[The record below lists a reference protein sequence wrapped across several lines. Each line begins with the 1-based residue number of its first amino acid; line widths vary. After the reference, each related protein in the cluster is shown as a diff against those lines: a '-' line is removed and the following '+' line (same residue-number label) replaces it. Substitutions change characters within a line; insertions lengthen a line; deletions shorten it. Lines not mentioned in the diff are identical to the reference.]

1 MSNQMDQ
8 AIQSVIDL
16 HVLIENVFTGQNAEQ
31 SLTPLLNSFDQNFK
45 MVTVQGQSIGLAEV
59 KNLFSQNIGKP
70 SLKITILK
78 STALYEF
85 ENYCWVQ
92 YQEHQQTDETETVR
106 TSTACIK
113 VEDEKCYWVYLHETL
128 VPHLLNSSRA
138 P

>member
-1 MSNQMDQ
+1 MSNQMNQ

-59 KNLFSQNIGKP
+59 KNLFSQNIGKKP

-92 YQEHQQTDETETVR
+92 YQEHQQTSETETVR

-113 VEDEKCYWVYLHETL
+113 VEDEQCYWVYLHETL
-128 VPHLLNSSRA
+128 VPSSS
-138 P
+138 

>member
-8 AIQSVIDL
+8 AIQSIIDL
-16 HVLIENVFTGQNAEQ
+16 HVLIENVFTGKNAEQ
-31 SLTPLLNSFDQNFK
+31 SLGPLLDSFDQNFK

-59 KNLFSQNIGKP
+59 KNLFSQNIGKKP
-70 SLKITILK
+70 SLKIDIIK

-106 TSTACIK
+106 ISTACIK

-128 VPHLLNSSRA
+128 VPSSS
-138 P
+138 

>member
-59 KNLFSQNIGKP
+59 KNLFSQNIGKKP

-92 YQEHQQTDETETVR
+92 YQEHQQTSETETVR

-113 VEDEKCYWVYLHETL
+113 VEDKKCYWVYLHETL
-128 VPHLLNSSRA
+128 VPSSS
-138 P
+138 

>member
-1 MSNQMDQ
+1 MSKQMDQ

-16 HVLIENVFTGQNAEQ
+16 HVLIENVFTGQNAVQ

-59 KNLFSQNIGKP
+59 KNLFSQNIGKKP

-106 TSTACIK
+106 TSTTCIK

-128 VPHLLNSSRA
+128 VPSSS
-138 P
+138 

>member
-8 AIQSVIDL
+8 AIQSIIDL
-16 HVLIENVFTGQNAEQ
+16 HVLIENVFTGKNAEQ
-31 SLTPLLNSFDQNFK
+31 SLGPLLDSFDQNFK

-59 KNLFSQNIGKP
+59 KNLFSQSIGKKP
-70 SLKITILK
+70 SLKIDIIK

-128 VPHLLNSSRA
+128 VPSSS
-138 P
+138 

>member
-1 MSNQMDQ
+1 MSKQMDQ

-16 HVLIENVFTGQNAEQ
+16 HVLIENVFTGKNAEQ
-31 SLTPLLNSFDQNFK
+31 SLSPLLDNFDQNFK

-59 KNLFSQNIGKP
+59 KSLFSQNIGKKP
-70 SLKITILK
+70 SLKIDIIK

-106 TSTACIK
+106 TSTACIR
-113 VEDEKCYWVYLHETL
+113 VEDKKCSWVYLHETL
-128 VPHLLNSSRA
+128 VPSS
-138 P
+138 

>member
-1 MSNQMDQ
+1 MSKQMDQ

-59 KNLFSQNIGKP
+59 KNLFSQNIGKKP

-92 YQEHQQTDETETVR
+92 YQENQQTDENETVR

-128 VPHLLNSSRA
+128 VPSSS
-138 P
+138 

>member
-1 MSNQMDQ
+1 MSNQIDQ
-8 AIQSVIDL
+8 AIQSIIDL
-16 HVLIENVFTGQNAEQ
+16 HVLIENVFTGKNAEQ
-31 SLTPLLNSFDQNFK
+31 SLGPLLDSFDQNFK

-59 KNLFSQNIGKP
+59 KNLFSQNIGKKP
-70 SLKITILK
+70 SLKIDIIK

-92 YQEHQQTDETETVR
+92 YQEHQQTDETVTVR

-128 VPHLLNSSRA
+128 VPSSS
-138 P
+138 

>member
-1 MSNQMDQ
+1 MSKQMDQ

-16 HVLIENVFTGQNAEQ
+16 HVLIENIFTGQNAEQ

-59 KNLFSQNIGKP
+59 KNLFSQNIGKKP

-128 VPHLLNSSRA
+128 VPSSS
-138 P
+138 

>member
-1 MSNQMDQ
+1 MSKQMDQ

-45 MVTVQGQSIGLAEV
+45 MVTVQGQSIDLAEV
-59 KNLFSQNIGKP
+59 KNLFSQNIGKKP

-92 YQEHQQTDETETVR
+92 YQEHQQTSETETVR

-128 VPHLLNSSRA
+128 VPSS
-138 P
+138 

>member
-1 MSNQMDQ
+1 MSKQMDQ

-31 SLTPLLNSFDQNFK
+31 SLISLLNSFDQNFK

-59 KNLFSQNIGKP
+59 KNLFSQNIGKKP
-70 SLKITILK
+70 SLKNTILK

-92 YQEHQQTDETETVR
+92 YQEHQQTSETETVR

-128 VPHLLNSSRA
+128 VPSSS
-138 P
+138 

>member
-1 MSNQMDQ
+1 MSKQMDQ

-59 KNLFSQNIGKP
+59 KNLFSQNIGKKP

-92 YQEHQQTDETETVR
+92 YQEHQQTSETETVR

-128 VPHLLNSSRA
+128 ASSSS
-138 P
+138 

>member
-1 MSNQMDQ
+1 MSNQIDQ
-8 AIQSVIDL
+8 AIKSIIDL
-16 HVLIENVFTGQNAEQ
+16 HVLIENVFTGKNAEQ
-31 SLTPLLNSFDQNFK
+31 SLGPLLDSFDQNFK

-59 KNLFSQNIGKP
+59 KNLFSQNIGKKP
-70 SLKITILK
+70 SLKIDIIK

-128 VPHLLNSSRA
+128 VPSSS
-138 P
+138 

>member
-16 HVLIENVFTGQNAEQ
+16 HVLIENVFTGKNAEQ
-31 SLTPLLNSFDQNFK
+31 SLSPLLDSFDQNFK
-45 MVTVQGQSIGLAEV
+45 MVTVQGQSIGFAEV
-59 KNLFSQNIGKP
+59 NSLFSQNMGKKP
-70 SLKITILK
+70 SLKIDIIK
-78 STALYEF
+78 STALYKF

-113 VEDEKCYWVYLHETL
+113 VEDKKCYWVYLHETL
-128 VPHLLNSSRA
+128 VHSSS
-138 P
+138 

>member
-1 MSNQMDQ
+1 MSKQMDQ

-59 KNLFSQNIGKP
+59 KNLFSQNIGKKP

-78 STALYEF
+78 STALYKF

-92 YQEHQQTDETETVR
+92 YQEYQQTDETETVR
-106 TSTACIK
+106 ISTACIK

-128 VPHLLNSSRA
+128 VPSSS
-138 P
+138 

>member
-16 HVLIENVFTGQNAEQ
+16 HVLIENIFTGKNAEQ
-31 SLTPLLNSFDQNFK
+31 SLSPLLDSFDQNFK
-45 MVTVQGQSIGLAEV
+45 MVTVQGHNIGFAEV
-59 KNLFSQNIGKP
+59 NSLFSQNIGKKP
-70 SLKITILK
+70 SLKIDIIK

-92 YQEHQQTDETETVR
+92 YQEHQQTSETETLR

-128 VPHLLNSSRA
+128 VPSSS
-138 P
+138 

>member
-31 SLTPLLNSFDQNFK
+31 SLNPLLDSFDQNFK
-45 MVTVQGQSIGLAEV
+45 MVTVQGHCIGLTEV
-59 KNLFSQNIGKP
+59 NSLFSQNIGNKP

-92 YQEHQQTDETETVR
+92 YQEHQQTNETETVR

-113 VEDEKCYWVYLHETL
+113 VEGEKCYWTYLHETL
-128 VPHLLNSSRA
+128 VPLQN
-138 P
+138 

>member
-16 HVLIENVFTGQNAEQ
+16 HVLIENVFTGQNAQQ
-31 SLTPLLNSFDQNFK
+31 SLKPLLDSFDQNFK
-45 MVTVQGQSIGLAEV
+45 MVTVQGQCIGFAEV
-59 KNLFSQNIGKP
+59 NSLFSQNIGKKP
-70 SLKITILK
+70 SLKIDIIK
-78 STALYEF
+78 SVALYEF

-113 VEDEKCYWVYLHETL
+113 VEDKKCYWVYVHETL
-128 VPHLLNSSRA
+128 VPSSS
-138 P
+138 

>member
-59 KNLFSQNIGKP
+59 KNLFSQNIGKKP

-92 YQEHQQTDETETVR
+92 YQEHQQTSETETVR

-128 VPHLLNSSRA
+128 VPSSS
-138 P
+138 

>member
-16 HVLIENVFTGQNAEQ
+16 HILIENVFTGKNAEQ
-31 SLTPLLNSFDQNFK
+31 SLSPLLDSFDQNFK
-45 MVTVQGQSIGLAEV
+45 MVTVQGQSIGFAEV
-59 KNLFSQNIGKP
+59 NSLFSQNIGKKP
-70 SLKITILK
+70 SLKIDIIK
-78 STALYEF
+78 STALYKF

-113 VEDEKCYWVYLHETL
+113 VEDKKCYWVYLHETL
-128 VPHLLNSSRA
+128 VPSSS
-138 P
+138 

>member
-1 MSNQMDQ
+1 MAKQMDQ

-16 HVLIENVFTGQNAEQ
+16 HVLIENIFTDQNAEQ
-31 SLTPLLNSFDQNFK
+31 SLSPLLDSFDQNFK

-59 KNLFSQNIGKP
+59 KSLFSQNIGKKP
-70 SLKITILK
+70 SLKIDILT

-92 YQEHQQTDETETVR
+92 YQEHQQTNETETLR

-113 VEDEKCYWVYLHETL
+113 VEGGKCYWVYLHETL
-128 VPHLLNSSRA
+128 A
-138 P
+138 PRGN

>member
-8 AIQSVIDL
+8 AIQSIIDL
-16 HVLIENVFTGQNAEQ
+16 HVLIENVFTGKNAEQ
-31 SLTPLLNSFDQNFK
+31 SLGPLLDSFDQNFK

-59 KNLFSQNIGKP
+59 KNLFSQNIGKKP

-78 STALYEF
+78 SAALYEF

-92 YQEHQQTDETETVR
+92 YQEHQQTNETETVR

-128 VPHLLNSSRA
+128 VPSSS
-138 P
+138 

>member
-59 KNLFSQNIGKP
+59 KNLFSQNIGKKP

-92 YQEHQQTDETETVR
+92 YQEYQQTSETETVR
-106 TSTACIK
+106 TSTAYIK

-128 VPHLLNSSRA
+128 VPSSS
-138 P
+138 

>member
-59 KNLFSQNIGKP
+59 KNLFSQNIGKKP

-128 VPHLLNSSRA
+128 VPSS
-138 P
+138 

>member
-1 MSNQMDQ
+1 MSKQMDQ

-59 KNLFSQNIGKP
+59 KNLFSQNIGKKP

-85 ENYCWVQ
+85 KNYCWVQ
-92 YQEHQQTDETETVR
+92 YQENQQTDETETVR

-128 VPHLLNSSRA
+128 VPSSS
-138 P
+138 

>member
-1 MSNQMDQ
+1 MSKQMDQ

-31 SLTPLLNSFDQNFK
+31 SLTPLLKSFDQNFK

-59 KNLFSQNIGKP
+59 KNLFSQNIGKKP

-92 YQEHQQTDETETVR
+92 YQEHQQTSETETVR

-128 VPHLLNSSRA
+128 VPSSS
-138 P
+138 

>member
-1 MSNQMDQ
+1 MSKQMDQ

-16 HVLIENVFTGQNAEQ
+16 HVLIENVFTGKNAEQ
-31 SLTPLLNSFDQNFK
+31 SLSPLLDSFDQNFK
-45 MVTVQGQSIGLAEV
+45 MVTVQGQIIGLAEV
-59 KNLFSQNIGKP
+59 KSLFSQNIGKKP
-70 SLKITILK
+70 SLNIDIIK

-113 VEDEKCYWVYLHETL
+113 VEDKKCYWVYLHETL
-128 VPHLLNSSRA
+128 VPSS
-138 P
+138 

>member
-1 MSNQMDQ
+1 MSKQMDQ
-8 AIQSVIDL
+8 AIQSIIDL

-31 SLTPLLNSFDQNFK
+31 SLTPLLNSFAQNFK
-45 MVTVQGQSIGLAEV
+45 MVTVQGQSIDLAEV
-59 KNLFSQNIGKP
+59 KNLFSQNIGKKP

-78 STALYEF
+78 SIALYEF

-92 YQEHQQTDETETVR
+92 YQEYQQTSETETVR

-128 VPHLLNSSRA
+128 IPSS
-138 P
+138 

>member
-16 HVLIENVFTGQNAEQ
+16 HVLIENVFTGKNAEQ
-31 SLTPLLNSFDQNFK
+31 SLSPLLDSFDQNFK

-59 KNLFSQNIGKP
+59 NNLFSQNIGKKP
-70 SLKITILK
+70 SLKIDIIK

-85 ENYCWVQ
+85 ENYCWIQ

-113 VEDEKCYWVYLHETL
+113 VEDKKCYWVYLHETL
-128 VPHLLNSSRA
+128 VPSS
-138 P
+138 

>member
-1 MSNQMDQ
+1 MSKQMDQ

-16 HVLIENVFTGQNAEQ
+16 HVLIENVFTGKNAEQ
-31 SLTPLLNSFDQNFK
+31 SLSPLLDSFDQNFK
-45 MVTVQGQSIGLAEV
+45 MVTVQGHSIGFVEV
-59 KNLFSQNIGKP
+59 NSLFSQNIGKKP
-70 SLKITILK
+70 SLKIDIIK

-92 YQEHQQTDETETVR
+92 YQEHQQTDETETLR

-128 VPHLLNSSRA
+128 VPSSS
-138 P
+138 

>member
-1 MSNQMDQ
+1 MSKQMDQ

-31 SLTPLLNSFDQNFK
+31 SLISLLNSFDQNFK

-59 KNLFSQNIGKP
+59 KNLFSQNIGKKP

-128 VPHLLNSSRA
+128 VPSSS
-138 P
+138 

>member
-1 MSNQMDQ
+1 MSKQMDQ

-59 KNLFSQNIGKP
+59 KNLFSQNIGKKP

-113 VEDEKCYWVYLHETL
+113 VEEEKCYWVYLHETL
-128 VPHLLNSSRA
+128 VPSSS
-138 P
+138 